1 MRARII
7 GTATRGECIVFYTI
21 KPAHFL
27 PHNLPTNS
35 FNFHS
40 LDRMDGLQ
48 GLIII
53 EDPDDPSEQALKEMY
68 DEERVL
74 FLQDWYHKSG
84 SSLRNSKHDIYMY
97 IL

>member
-1 MRARII
+1 
-7 GTATRGECIVFYTI
+7 
-21 KPAHFL
+21 
-27 PHNLPTNS
+27 
-35 FNFHS
+35 
-40 LDRMDGLQ
+40 MDGLQ

-84 SSLRNSKHDIYMY
+84 SSLRNSKHDIYIY
-97 IL
+97 IYYYDDDIIYFFLTWSLFSFPFDQPLTPTLGSAFLRVF